1 MALTGSDGQLG
12 AVVTDEAGAAGVAGA
27 AGADAAAPAILLVE
41 DDPDQRVE
49 LADILVTSGFRC
61 LAVVDG
67 MAALDALGNGSQ
79 FDVVLCDVFLPRL
92 GGLALARELARRLAA
107 WPWLRLILL
116 SGRSAPDLLREA
128 LQTNAVEFLSK
139 PIGAA
144 ALLAAVH
151 RAAAIAANLRREV
164 DGGAGGG
171 ARPALP
177 RLRPAPP
184 RSSRAIAATPSGA
197 PGSLGRDFPAELAA
211 RLRRCMRFERARAEL
226 FGRDMVAAPA
236 WDMLLDLLNAQ
247 LRGERVSVSSLCV
260 ASGGPPTT
268 ALRRI
273 ADLQAAGLLT
283 RTPDPKDRRRVYVD
297 LTELGQA
304 RLDAFLS
311 RFGVDEFA
319 PSRSGGAA

>member
-1 MALTGSDGQLG
+1 MALTGSGVRDGS
-12 AVVTDEAGAAGVAGA
+12 VVTVEEDVAGA
-27 AGADAAAPAILLVE
+27 VAAAPAILLVE

-49 LADILVTSGFRC
+49 LADILVAAGFRC

-67 MAALDALGNGSQ
+67 MAALEALGNGSQ

-144 ALLAAVH
+144 ALLAAVR
-151 RAAAIAANLRREV
+151 RAAAIAANLRRQI
-164 DGGAGGG
+164 DGGEGGPRE
-171 ARPALP
+171 ALPPSRPAA
-177 RLRPAPP
+177 R

-197 PGSLGRDFPAELAA
+197 PGSLGREFPAELAA
-211 RLRRCMRFERARAEL
+211 RLRRCMRFERARADL

-236 WDMLLDLLNAQ
+236 WDMLLDLLDAQ

-283 RTPDPKDRRRVYVD
+283 RTPDPKDRRRIFVD

-319 PSRSGGAA
+319 PSRSASPS